1 MHCSVTKLWEIEKE
15 IQINYLEFYYH
26 IPLKLSLTA
35 AGGFF
40 RVSIPAGLENRKKY
54 THYLQMLEWIV

>member
-1 MHCSVTKLWEIEKE
+1 MHCSVKKLREIVKE

-35 AGGFF
+35 AGGLF
-40 RVSIPAGLENRKKY
+40 RVPIPAGLETEKNIH
-54 THYLQMLEWIV
+54 TTSTC